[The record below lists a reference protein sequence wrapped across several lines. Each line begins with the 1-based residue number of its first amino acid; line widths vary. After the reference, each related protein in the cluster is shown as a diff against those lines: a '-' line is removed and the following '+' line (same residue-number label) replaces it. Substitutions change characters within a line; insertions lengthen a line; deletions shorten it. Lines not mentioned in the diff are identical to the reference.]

1 MSEYVY
7 RDSECMVDLEGEP
20 IRLYVPKDEIDDYD
34 EISRRAY
41 ESGRRFR
48 MALQQEG
55 II

>member
-1 MSEYVY
+1 
-7 RDSECMVDLEGEP
+7 MVDLEGEP
-20 IRLYVPKDEIDDYD
+20 IRLYVPKDEVDAYD
-34 EISRRAY
+34 ELAQRAY